1 MVMFN
6 DCIIMAGGSGTR
18 LWPASTSKKPKQFL
32 PAPPAGSFL
41 ASSVERALA
50 VTDPEHGRVII
61 IAGKGHIDL
70 AAEACAGFSPA
81 EKKRLVLIPEP
92 MAKNTAPAIACGI
105 LYADWEGGG
114 QEQNIL
120 VLTCD
125 HIISPLPVFKANA
138 AAAAAYAQQ
147 DRLAVFGIP
156 PLSPD
161 TGYGYIE
168 TSQLLSGSRI
178 QDKGHRHYEPEVFKA
193 SAFREKPDRKTAER
207 YVKAGNFYWN
217 SGMFA
222 FSSKFMINEF
232 RKNAPEVLVPFNKLM
247 APEEQAYRKL
257 KGLRVLSEW
266 MDLDKAYSKTKSIS
280 FDYAIA
286 EKCSRTVMVKAD
298 FKWKDVGS
306 WDEYARMLQA
316 QMPKNQTTADKEADV
331 FRAGSESTF
340 VDSDIPVALCGVEDL
355 IVVVR
360 SGNDG
365 TPPAVLIAKKGETQK
380 VKEIVE
386 KIKAAGKQDLL

>member
-1 MVMFN
+1 
-6 DCIIMAGGSGTR
+6 
-18 LWPASTSKKPKQFL
+18 
-32 PAPPAGSFL
+32 
-41 ASSVERALA
+41 
-50 VTDPEHGRVII
+50 
-61 IAGKGHIDL
+61 
-70 AAEACAGFSPA
+70 
-81 EKKRLVLIPEP
+81 
-92 MAKNTAPAIACGI
+92 MAKNTAPAIACGT

-114 QEQNIL
+114 QERNIL

-125 HIISPLPVFKANA
+125 HIISPLSVFKANA

-147 DRLAVFGIP
+147 DKLAVFGIP

-168 TSQLLSGSRI
+168 TSRLLSGSQV
-178 QDKGHRHYEPEVFKA
+178 QDKGRRHYEPEVFKA
-193 SAFREKPDRKTAER
+193 SSFREKPDRKTAEH

-222 FSSKFMINEF
+222 FSSKFMIDEF
-232 RKNAPEVLVPFNKLM
+232 RKNAPEVLAPFSKLM
-247 APEEQAYRKL
+247 APLEQAYKKL
-257 KGLRVLSEW
+257 KGLRVLSNW
-266 MDLDKAYSKTKSIS
+266 MDLDKAYDKTKNIS

-286 EKCSRTVMVKAD
+286 EKSAQTVMVKAD
-298 FKWKDVGS
+298 FTWRDVGS

-316 QMPKNQTTADKEADV
+316 QMPKNQTAADKEADI
-331 FRAGSESTF
+331 FRIASESTF

-360 SGNDG
+360 SGRDG
-365 TPPAVLIAKKGETQK
+365 NPPAVLIVKKGETQK

-386 KIKAAGKQDLL
+386 KIKTSGKTDLL